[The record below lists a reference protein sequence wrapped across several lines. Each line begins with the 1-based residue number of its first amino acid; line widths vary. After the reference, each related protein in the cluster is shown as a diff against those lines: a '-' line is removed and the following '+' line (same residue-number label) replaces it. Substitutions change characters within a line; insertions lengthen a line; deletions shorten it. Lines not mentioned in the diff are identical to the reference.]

1 MLEIRMNNGPLIARR
16 RTFSTA
22 HFYEQKKFTPEQNRA
37 VFGACYTPY
46 GHGHNYTLE
55 MFVEGPIDSETGLV
69 VNVTD
74 LDVILKKVTADF
86 DHHHISFDVPAFRDV
101 VPTTENLISHFF
113 NEIEKSLGALHP
125 TLKLNRVR
133 LYETDEIWAEARGTR
148 HAAAMPV
155 QAGRSA
161 DAQTNHC
168 EVTRQFVI
176 RSIHHLENTAWTP
189 EENRRVY
196 GICYG
201 THGHHYK
208 IQVTCRGPIDAS
220 TGMAVD
226 RTKLDQILEREIR
239 SKYDGVDLN
248 KRFANTSCEALAV
261 EFHKILE
268 PRLSAELN
276 GGALVK
282 IGVQETRKNYF
293 EFPPEG

>member
-1 MLEIRMNNGPLIARR
+1 MNNGPLIARR

-86 DHHHISFDVPAFRDV
+86 DHHHISFDVPAFKDV
-101 VPTTENLISHFF
+101 VPTTENLVSYFF
-113 NEIEKSLGALHP
+113 KEIETSLGTLHP
-125 TLKLNRVR
+125 TLKLNRIR
-133 LYETDEIWAEARGTR
+133 LFETDEIWAEARSASNVESSNDQ
-148 HAAAMPV
+148 AA
-155 QAGRSA
+155 GF
-161 DAQTNHC
+161 
-168 EVTRQFVI
+168 EVTRQLVI
-176 RSIHHLENTAWTP
+176 RSIHHLENTAWSP

-208 IQVTCRGPIDAS
+208 IQVTCRGPLNET
-220 TGMAVD
+220 TGLAVD
-226 RTKLDQILEREIR
+226 RSKLDEILEREIR

-268 PRLSAELN
+268 PRLKHELK